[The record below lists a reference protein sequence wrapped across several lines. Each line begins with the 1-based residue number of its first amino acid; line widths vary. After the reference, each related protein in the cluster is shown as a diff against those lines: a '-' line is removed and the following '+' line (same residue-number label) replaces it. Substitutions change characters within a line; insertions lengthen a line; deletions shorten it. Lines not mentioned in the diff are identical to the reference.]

1 LIPKGRAKLPLCLDR
16 NVGEQR
22 GVSPG
27 QAKTS
32 LRSFCGSFGVA
43 AATPYHGA
51 PRHPIPKRRANY
63 HCRSAGFGLIVVQI
77 QQRKFMAIGIGL
89 IIAIVVLVVV
99 LGLAGFVVGVY
110 NKLVTMRNRYKN
122 AYAQIDV
129 QLKRRYD
136 LIPNLVEIAKG
147 YIKHER
153 ETLENVTKARNI
165 AYAASQA
172 AAANPGDSGA
182 MKNLVSAES
191 GLAGTL
197 SRLMMVSEQYP
208 DLKANQNMMQLTEE
222 LTSTE
227 NKISFARQAYN
238 DTVMV
243 YNTDREV
250 FPSNLIAGMFN
261 FAAAE
266 LFVVD
271 KPEQKDAPKVSF

>member
-1 LIPKGRAKLPLCLDR
+1 
-16 NVGEQR
+16 
-22 GVSPG
+22 
-27 QAKTS
+27 
-32 LRSFCGSFGVA
+32 
-43 AATPYHGA
+43 
-51 PRHPIPKRRANY
+51 
-63 HCRSAGFGLIVVQI
+63 
-77 QQRKFMAIGIGL
+77 MAIGIGL
-89 IIAIVVLVVV
+89 IIAVVLLVVV
-99 LGLAGFVVGVY
+99 LGLVAFVIGIY

-165 AYAASQA
+165 AYTASQA

-238 DTVMV
+238 DSVMV

-250 FPSNLIAGMFN
+250 FPSNLVAGMFN
-261 FAAAE
+261 FGAAE
-266 LFVVD
+266 LFVID

>member
-1 LIPKGRAKLPLCLDR
+1 MA
-16 NVGEQR
+16 V
-22 GVSPG
+22 
-27 QAKTS
+27 
-32 LRSFCGSFGVA
+32 
-43 AATPYHGA
+43 
-51 PRHPIPKRRANY
+51 
-63 HCRSAGFGLIVVQI
+63 GLI
-77 QQRKFMAIGIGL
+77 AL
-89 IIAIVVLVVV
+89 IILAGLVLVAIVLVAM
-99 LGLAGFVVGVY
+99 LVGIY

-136 LIPNLVEIAKG
+136 LIPNLVETAKG

-165 AYAASQA
+165 AYVASQA
-172 AAANPGDSGA
+172 AAASPGDSGA
-182 MKNLVSAES
+182 VKNLIAAES

-197 SRLMMVSEQYP
+197 SRLMVVSEQYP

-238 DTVMV
+238 DSVMV

-250 FPSNLIAGMFN
+250 FPNNLVSGMFN

-271 KPEQKDAPKVSF
+271 KPEQKDAPKVSFT

>member
-1 LIPKGRAKLPLCLDR
+1 MIPLLIFL
-16 NVGEQR
+16 
-22 GVSPG
+22 GV
-27 QAKTS
+27 
-32 LRSFCGSFGVA
+32 
-43 AATPYHGA
+43 
-51 PRHPIPKRRANY
+51 
-63 HCRSAGFGLIVVQI
+63 VV
-77 QQRKFMAIGIGL
+77 
-89 IIAIVVLVVV
+89 VVV
-99 LGLAGFVVGVY
+99 LIVGGMIVGIY

-136 LIPNLVEIAKG
+136 LIPNLVETAKG
-147 YIKHER
+147 YMAHER
-153 ETLENVTKARNI
+153 GTLQAVTEARNI
-165 AYAASQA
+165 AYEASKT
-172 AAANPGDSGA
+172 AAANPGDSSA
-182 MKNLVSAES
+182 IKNLASAET
-191 GLAGTL
+191 GLGGTL

-238 DTVMV
+238 DSVMT

-261 FAAAE
+261 FGAAE

-271 KPEQKDAPKVSF
+271 KPEQKDAPKVSFQ